1 MIYFTSDLHLGHRG
15 IIEMQNRPFKNVEE
29 MNRVIVDNYNEVVH
43 KNDTV
48 YFLGD
53 ISHHMPIERVNELLR
68 MMKGKKILIKGNHDK
83 KYAPGLFEEICD
95 FKAVSLNGQYFALM
109 HYPMLSWPKKNSGSI
124 QLHGHI
130 HGDENYNLQN
140 RQDNVLRYDVGVDA
154 NRFYPVSVKQILSFF
169 DN

>member
-1 MIYFTSDLHLGHRG
+1 
-15 IIEMQNRPFKNVEE
+15 
-29 MNRVIVDNYNEVVH
+29 
-43 KNDTV
+43 
-48 YFLGD
+48 
-53 ISHHMPIERVNELLR
+53 
-68 MMKGKKILIKGNHDK
+68 
-83 KYAPGLFEEICD
+83 
-95 FKAVSLNGQYFALM
+95 M
-109 HYPMLSWPKKNSGSI
+109 HYPMLSWPKKNSGSF